1 MRGRWLLFLFI
12 SVVLSSHA
20 QQWDW
25 VRRWTNGTG
34 MATSVGLDAAGSV
47 YVAGKFE
54 GTNQLGTNT
63 LVSAG
68 GSDVFVAKLNAAGD
82 LQWAFATGGTNDD
95 RATRLLVSSNGTLFL
110 CGQFTVTSNLLAPGA
125 DTISGLEN
133 V

>member
-1 MRGRWLLFLFI
+1 MRGGLLIALFF
-12 SVVLSSHA
+12 SVVLPSQA

-34 MATSVGLDAAGSV
+34 VATSVALDAAGCI
-47 YVAGKFE
+47 YVAGEFE
-54 GTNQLGTNT
+54 GTNQLGSNI

-95 RATRLLVSSNGTLFL
+95 RATRLLVSSNGTL
-110 CGQFTVTSNLLAPGA
+110 
-125 DTISGLEN
+125 
-133 V
+133 